1 MFQVRSPL
9 NGAEWILVPSAHPLE
24 DCGVKW
30 KETDSGCVCVSLQW
44 SSPFFAKS
52 LLHFW
57 DTLQGNRAILGYLRC
72 LKSRGMIKVVVVGGG
87 EVVPAPGNLAWLWEE
102 GRQTRNDFQLLVL
115 YLSSSPTSP
124 TTKVFLFP
132 TPKAQLGFQ
141 ETEKQHFV
149 PDSAWSGQR
158 SDAHFSAK
166 QESYCQFPR
175 SASLLMSGK
184 KIQIHNSLPTDLK
197 SKQGWTL
204 KVSSSLICIKTWARS
219 L

>member
-1 MFQVRSPL
+1 MFQVRSSL
-9 NGAEWILVPSAHPLE
+9 NGAEWIVVPSAHPLE

-30 KETDSGCVCVSLQW
+30 KEMDSGCVCSLQW
-44 SSPFFAKS
+44 SSPFFAKP

-57 DTLQGNRAILGYLRC
+57 DTLQGNRAILGGYLGC

-87 EVVPAPGNLAWLWEE
+87 EVVPAPGNLAWPWEE

-124 TTKVFLFP
+124 TTKAFLFP
-132 TPKAQLGFQ
+132 APKAQLGFQ

-149 PDSAWSGQR
+149 PDSARFGQR
-158 SDAHFSAK
+158 SDAHSSAK
-166 QESYCQFPR
+166 QESYYQFPR
-175 SASLLMSGK
+175 SDSLLMSGK
-184 KIQIHNSLPTDLK
+184 KIQIHNPLPTNLK
-197 SKQGWTL
+197 SKQVWTL

>member
-1 MFQVRSPL
+1 MVPNEFYSPVHTLWRTVGL
-9 NGAEWILVPSAHPLE
+9 NEK
-24 DCGVKW
+24 KW
-30 KETDSGCVCVSLQW
+30 TVGVCVSLQW

-158 SDAHFSAK
+158 SDVRVDGHWHPK
-166 QESYCQFPR
+166 
-175 SASLLMSGK
+175 AS
-184 KIQIHNSLPTDLK
+184 
-197 SKQGWTL
+197 
-204 KVSSSLICIKTWARS
+204 
-219 L
+219 